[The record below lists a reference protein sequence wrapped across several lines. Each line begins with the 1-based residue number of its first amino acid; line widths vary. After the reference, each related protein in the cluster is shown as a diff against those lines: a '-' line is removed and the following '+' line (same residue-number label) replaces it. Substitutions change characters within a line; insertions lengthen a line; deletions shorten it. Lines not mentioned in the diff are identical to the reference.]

1 MKIDRDTL
9 DTVIIELFWRIWAQ
23 IRKLFVCV
31 NAKTQKFTKETIKKC
46 GKLMKAEKFYSRV

>member
-1 MKIDRDTL
+1 MEIDRATL

-31 NAKTQKFTKETIKKC
+31 NAKTQKLSKETIKKC